1 MEVRDSQ
8 QQILRSLH
16 KVGVV
21 EVVSSGRP
29 FGPELSPGQLLELVL
44 AQFRNRL
51 APSEDSSLADTQGAS
66 QRRDRAEMFN
76 SLRARHF
83 DFP

>member
-16 KVGVV
+16 KVGVI
-21 EVVSSGRP
+21 EVSSGRP
-29 FGPELSPGQLLELVL
+29 CGPELSRGQLLELVL

-51 APSEDSSLADTQGAS
+51 APSEDSRLADTQGAG
-66 QRRDRAEMFN
+66 QRRDRSEMFN
-76 SLRARHF
+76 CLRARHF